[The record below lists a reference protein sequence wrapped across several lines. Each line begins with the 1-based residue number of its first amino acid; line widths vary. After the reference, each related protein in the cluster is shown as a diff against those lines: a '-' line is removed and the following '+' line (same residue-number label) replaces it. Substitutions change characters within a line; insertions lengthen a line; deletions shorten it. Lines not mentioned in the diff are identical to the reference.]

1 MYQKGEYVI
10 YGSNGV
16 CVIEDVRPMDF
27 GTANQEYI
35 VLHPLAQP
43 TAAFYLPQRAQGKLR
58 PVLTRE
64 KIDAILATVRQ
75 EPMPWIE
82 GHKQRLQCFQQILSG
97 RDTAQLL
104 SLAGCLR
111 QRQRCKGLSSTDRDI
126 LHRAEGAIRQEF
138 AFALNLQPEEIGS
151 YIQERLSK

>member
-1 MYQKGEYVI
+1 
-10 YGSNGV
+10 
-16 CVIEDVRPMDF
+16 
-27 GTANQEYI
+27 
-35 VLHPLAQP
+35 
-43 TAAFYLPQRAQGKLR
+43 
-58 PVLTRE
+58 
-64 KIDAILATVRQ
+64 
-75 EPMPWIE
+75 MPWIE

-111 QRQRCKGLSSTDRDI
+111 QRQRCKSLSSTDRDI